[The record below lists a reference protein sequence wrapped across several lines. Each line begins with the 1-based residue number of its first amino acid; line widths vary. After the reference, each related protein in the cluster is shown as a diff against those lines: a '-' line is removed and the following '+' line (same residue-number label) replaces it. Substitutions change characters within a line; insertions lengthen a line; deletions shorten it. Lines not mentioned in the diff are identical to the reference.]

1 MSEKNSVPCF
11 ESIPF
16 CEAAWWLAVRLL
28 WLRRPRLAKGDHFP
42 MCLLKTP
49 RVSLRFISYY
59 GNWKM
64 ETLVTISLVLFL
76 QYFTKTAGFLEDI
89 CPCANETHCA
99 RPASR
104 NKSIGSLQVRRYIP
118 FLGSSN
124 RCKSLW
130 CKPLLKVSQVG
141 YYVKVTRICV
151 FPAITQHGFCKV
163 LSLWC
168 LTPTMFFVQGNSVFF
183 MSKNITRRTAAV
195 LIDREILRV
204 LRLMASK

>member
-1 MSEKNSVPCF
+1 MQQLQVLASWCWKKKRVPCF

-28 WLRRPRLAKGDHFP
+28 RQRRPRLAKGDHFP
-42 MCLLKTP
+42 MCLLETP

-89 CPCANETHCA
+89 CPCANETHCT

-104 NKSIGSLQVRRYIP
+104 NKSIGSLQVRRYVP
-118 FLGSSN
+118 FWDRITGV
-124 RCKSLW
+124 RSLW
-130 CKPLLKVSQVG
+130 CKPPLKASQVD
-141 YYVKVTRICV
+141 YYVKVIRICV
-151 FPAITQHGFCKV
+151 FLVNDTTWIVTLPFMFVFYHVFC
-163 LSLWC
+163 
-168 LTPTMFFVQGNSVFF
+168 
-183 MSKNITRRTAAV
+183 TR
-195 LIDREILRV
+195 
-204 LRLMASK
+204 